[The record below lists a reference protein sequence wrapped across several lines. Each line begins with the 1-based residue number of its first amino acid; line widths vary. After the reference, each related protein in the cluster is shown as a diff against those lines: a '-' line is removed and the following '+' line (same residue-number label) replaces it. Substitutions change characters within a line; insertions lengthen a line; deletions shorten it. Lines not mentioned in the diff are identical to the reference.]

1 MNQNPLGFSEGGE
14 SAERENERMRGN
26 VMEQL
31 RRRFPPEFLNRI
43 DETVVFRKLTT
54 TDLEFVTRMFLRALA
69 ERMENLGIEMK
80 VTDRCV
86 SMLARQGFDGKM
98 GARPLRRLVRTK
110 VEDPAATRLLKG
122 ELASGDILLI
132 DGEEEVTLTVTHPA
146 AEVS

>member
-1 MNQNPLGFSEGGE
+1 M
-14 SAERENERMRGN
+14 
-26 VMEQL
+26 
-31 RRRFPPEFLNRI
+31 
-43 DETVVFRKLTT
+43 FRKLTT

-146 AEVS
+146 SEVS